1 MYNTFSVYNRFVNIS
16 NFSINI
22 INYLIDHN
30 ETIWKLLKYETNDA
44 LSKPNL
50 TTDEKTNLIYS
61 GMSSADN
68 PANYHDIEK
77 EYRIF
82 TKGMSSDAIEE
93 YCSQLH
99 IFLGKLSPQNRV
111 TGRVDMYIQIIS
123 HNAILILDNCQNR
136 NEVLLQQI
144 INTLNGAT
152 IEGRTQL
159 SFNKENG
166 SSNQARWYKF
176 AEKWYEGYQLV
187 MSCMTSDTSKNA
199 GE

>member
-1 MYNTFSVYNRFVNIS
+1 MYDTFSVYNRFTNIS
-16 NFSINI
+16 DFSINI

-30 ETIWKLLKYETNDA
+30 ETIWKLLKYDTNDA
-44 LSKPNL
+44 LSKPSL
-50 TTDEKTNLIYS
+50 TADEKTDLIYS
-61 GMSSADN
+61 GMGSVDN
-68 PANYHDIEK
+68 LIDYHDIEK

-99 IFLGKLSPQNRV
+99 IFLGKVSPQNRV

-123 HNAILILDNCQNR
+123 HNAILVLDNCRNR
-136 NEVLLQQI
+136 NEIFLQQI

-159 SFNKENG
+159 SFNEENG

-187 MSCMTSDTSKNA
+187 MSCMTSTTSKNA